1 MTPEELASEQDEG
14 ATLRRASP
22 GHTQQPAALPSPVE
36 EIEDPR
42 TILDFDF
49 TLPADDGD
57 APTPPPPNSD
67 QPALRYAALQT
78 LGRGGMGEVHRSL
91 DTKLGREV
99 ALKTM
104 LPVDERATP
113 RARTRFLCEARVQ
126 ALLDHPAI
134 VPVYDIDVGP
144 DGRAYFTMK
153 RVRGVTLGRI
163 FEDAHRDAIVGR
175 APEYGLRRLLV
186 KFVMVCLALHYA
198 HEHGVVHRDIKPENV
213 MLGPHGEVY
222 VLDWGV
228 AKIMHDAP
236 PATRAIGSDDATCDG
251 EVIGT
256 PGYMSPEQALAA
268 HHAIDARSD
277 VFSLGSILHELLT
290 GQPLF
295 SEADVAGMLA
305 ATVRPDRL
313 VPAPPAHVP
322 PELYELA
329 HCCTRYQRDERPASA
344 RAVAEA
350 IERYLDGDRDAAMRK
365 ALADERA
372 QRAHA
377 RAALVLADGS
387 RAGETD
393 RAYALREAAGALAL
407 YPDHQDASATVLR
420 LLATPPETPPP
431 EAERE
436 LQALDGSRVQ
446 SSLRDNVWR
455 IATWSLLTP
464 LPFLMGARAPL
475 VLAAMS
481 ALLLATAVG
490 AVALHRHRVHSAAS
504 RLTLYATTCAFVA
517 SVAGIFGPLVLV
529 PGFAAINTLIFSSQ
543 GKRSERP
550 LMMVLGVCTVSIP
563 LLLELSGLVPPSMR
577 FDGETI
583 TLLPRV
589 TGFPQTPSLV
599 LLGGVSILGIV
610 LPTTLVGRLGD
621 ALRAAERRLVL
632 QKWQL
637 SLLSPKAPPHG

>member
-1 MTPEELASEQDEG
+1 MTPEDLASERDEG

-22 GHTQQPAALPSPVE
+22 PPGQRPWPPPSSVDAL
-36 EIEDPR
+36 DDAR
-42 TILDFDF
+42 TVIDFAF
-49 TLPADDGD
+49 
-57 APTPPPPNSD
+57 TPPG
-67 QPALRYAALQT
+67 QPEHPVHRYAALQT
-78 LGRGGMGEVHRSL
+78 LGRGGMGEVHSSL

-104 LPVDERATP
+104 LPVDERVAP

-163 FEDAHRDAIVGR
+163 FEDARRDAFLGR

-186 KFVMVCLALHYA
+186 KFVMVCLAVHYA
-198 HEHGVVHRDIKPENV
+198 HEHGVIHRDIKPENI

-228 AKIMHDAP
+228 ARIMHDAP
-236 PATRAIGSDDATCDG
+236 PATRAVGSDDATCDG
-251 EVIGT
+251 EIIGT
-256 PGYMSPEQALAA
+256 PGFMAPEQALAV
-268 HHAIDARSD
+268 HEAIDARSD
-277 VFSLGSILHELLT
+277 VFSLGAILHELVT
-290 GQPLF
+290 GEPLF
-295 SEADVAGMLA
+295 CEADLTTMLA
-305 ATVRPDRL
+305 ATVRADRR
-313 VPAPPAHVP
+313 VPPPPANVP

-329 HCCTRYQRDERPASA
+329 HRCTRYQREERPASA
-344 RAVAEA
+344 RAVAEV
-350 IERYLDGDRDAAMRK
+350 IERYLDGDRDAAARRT
-365 ALADERA
+365 LADERA
-372 QRAHA
+372 QRARA
-377 RAALVLADGS
+377 CAALVLAAGS
-387 RAGETD
+387 GAREAD
-393 RAYALREAAGALAL
+393 RAYALREAASALAL
-407 YPDHQDASATVLR
+407 CPDHQGASETVLR
-420 LLATPPETPPP
+420 LLATPPATPPP

-436 LQALDGSRVQ
+436 LQTLDRARVQ
-446 SSLRDNVWR
+446 SALRDNVWR
-455 IATWSLLTP
+455 IATWSLLAP
-464 LPFLMGARAPL
+464 LPFLMGSRAPL
-475 VLAAMS
+475 LLAAMF
-481 ALLLATAVG
+481 ALLLAIAVG
-490 AVALHRHRVHSAAS
+490 AAALHRFRVHSPAS

-517 SVAGIFGPLVLV
+517 SVTGLFGPLVLV

-550 LMMVLGVCTVSIP
+550 LMMALGVCTVAVP

-589 TGFPQTPSLV
+589 AGFPPTPSLL

-637 SLLSPKAPPHG
+637 SLLSPKAPPPG